1 MRDRLVKGRCGG
13 AKVQLLKFINDS
25 TRKQTHVGS
34 WLQGKALSLARK
46 KTKANQH
53 KITVC
58 PSIHMFHRIYW
69 IITEER
75 SPFQDQH
82 FCSIF
87 LGLEKV
93 VMPLEKTRR
102 TPNHPRMAHATA
114 NALPVTAAE
123 AWTELHSPTHS
134 VRHQTEVLHL
144 ASPCDIVIR
153 GRAWI
158 SIQMWSSAVSQLRC
172 AHQHCHYPEFCHLWK
187 NPSTAIFRAFT
198 I

>member
-13 AKVQLLKFINDS
+13 AKVQLLKFIHDS

-46 KTKANQH
+46 KNKANQH
-53 KITVC
+53 KTTVC

-87 LGLEKV
+87 LGLGKV
-93 VMPLEKTRR
+93 VTPLEKTRR
-102 TPNHPRMAHATA
+102 TPNHPHMAHKSD
-114 NALPVTAAE
+114 E
-123 AWTELHSPTHS
+123 
-134 VRHQTEVLHL
+134 
-144 ASPCDIVIR
+144 
-153 GRAWI
+153 
-158 SIQMWSSAVSQLRC
+158 
-172 AHQHCHYPEFCHLWK
+172 YPEWS
-187 NPSTAIFRAFT
+187 NPKSFVLPYFFSQIAVYYFLHYHFNLLISLLFAWSYLNNQNYRAVRCFLILT
-198 I
+198 RSC